1 MKIPYI
7 FRTLMLFCALNLS
20 GAMILGGCITGD
32 GDGDAD
38 GDGAVDTDSDE
49 LSDAREAELG
59 TDPNN
64 ADTDGDGLKDGKE
77 VDIGSDPLLVDTDS
91 DGYTDFEEDH
101 AGTDPVDST
110 SVIYKGGWPY
120 NPTKDT
126 IEDPGWEDTATV
138 GSVVPHFIAMDQ
150 NEELVDLYDFAF
162 RGKNIVLD
170 TGTPWCKPCKAM
182 AAYLSDGDEAN
193 LNWTG
198 PQGDQ
203 PEGPYPWW
211 SENYSDLYRMVQ
223 EGELY
228 WVTIIFTEGTPI
240 DIGHIQEWDE
250 TYPNE
255 HIPVLFDD
263 DNELVNHIP
272 VTCYPTL
279 NVLNENLEFLNVT
292 SCGPYDGLRTLF
304 P

>member
-1 MKIPYI
+1 MFLLQI
-7 FRTLMLFCALNLS
+7 LS
-20 GAMILGGCITGD
+20 GKRRFVVPFLLGFLLVACAPMENEDED
-32 GDGDAD
+32 GTNYN
-38 GDGAVDTDSDE
+38 DTDNDGLSDSKEISLGTNPE
-49 LSDAREAELG
+49 LS
-59 TDPNN
+59 
-64 ADTDGDGLKDGKE
+64 DTDGDGLNDGEELKL
-77 VDIGSDPLLVDTDS
+77 GSDPLVPDS
-91 DGYTDFEEDH
+91 DADGYTDFEENH
-101 AGTDPVDST
+101 AGTDPTDRA

-120 NPTKDT
+120 NPTKDS
-126 IEDPGWEDTATV
+126 IEDPGWENEASV
-138 GSVVPHFIAMDQ
+138 GNIVPHFIAMDQ
-150 NEELVDLYDFAF
+150 HEEMVDLYDFAF

-182 AAYLSDGDEAN
+182 AAYLSDGDEQH

-203 PEGPYPWW
+203 PEAPYPWW

-228 WVTIIFTEGTPI
+228 WITIIFTEGTPI
-240 DIGHIQEWDE
+240 DIEDIKNWDE

-255 HIPVLFDD
+255 NIPVLFDEA
-263 DNELVNHIP
+263 NELVEHIP

-279 NVLNENLEFLNVT
+279 NILNESLEFVNVT